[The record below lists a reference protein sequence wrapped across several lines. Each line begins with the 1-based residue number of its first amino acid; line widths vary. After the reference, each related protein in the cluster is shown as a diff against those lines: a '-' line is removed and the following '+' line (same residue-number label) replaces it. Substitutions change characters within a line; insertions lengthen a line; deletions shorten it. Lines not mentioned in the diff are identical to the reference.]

1 MWGNN
6 VKGNTIVWGNNVKGN
21 TIVWGN
27 NVWEHHR
34 LGQ

>member
-1 MWGNN
+1 VWGNN